1 MRELPQIPIQDVG
14 LGLVSAL
21 LLLLAVF
28 LRTRARAFPDG
39 RRELL
44 DARRGPVFRVLD
56 RGGTPRQLSFIASLL
71 LHMLGIAA
79 APMLPLFLTER
90 LILHEP
96 SPEYELIA
104 LDYRIPLPPVVA
116 PSDLPEP
123 AEMERSEPSDTSTE
137 PAEEEEE
144 PVKGEEEGTAGT
156 PEPRPPSAEAGD
168 GAPAALTA
176 QLPPTRPEPPR
187 PAPAPESAVVRLLL
201 PEKLKTDSAEKD
213 IVLQPDFT
221 APLPEDYVVDLPPVL
236 LWTPESGKL
245 ENAAVLEPVKKPVS
259 ESARAI
265 LPNLEPQLR
274 RPNLEAALADLQIP
288 PAPVLNESPALPVPP
303 ADVFPLAGQNPLVV
317 EEVQPPSITGA
328 EGRNSLIALSQT
340 PNIQAS
346 TFELLPGLRAGSIES
361 EPFEEVPDPSMGE
374 PAAAGPETPAAEP
387 VSDSAPQSFDPVPDS
402 GPERFD
408 PVPDSGPER
417 FDPVPLR
424 DEDVMIGEGFTEV
437 ESYLETPP
445 TLDIESAGLSPLIA
459 KITTLGEGGAKI
471 IEMALAQP
479 QTAADHATGAAGTS
493 PPLEAPSDT
502 ADGSGTGE
510 NGEGAGA
517 GGDPS
522 GGETG
527 KKRFKPLPRSQY
539 GIILVSNSRSELP
552 EATGVL
558 SGSPVYTVY
567 IDVPQAPRKWILQY
581 CVPKT
586 GRLEVS
592 GGVIRIRRFPRVDPP
607 FVLEPSALPLR
618 EAGEDASLAP
628 PRIVVYGV
636 VSEEGRFEP
645 ERVIR
650 GLDPETDQMVLAH
663 LRSWEF
669 LPAFQEGVPISVEA
683 LIGIPL
689 R

>member
-1 MRELPQIPIQDVG
+1 M
-14 LGLVSAL
+14 
-21 LLLLAVF
+21 
-28 LRTRARAFPDG
+28 
-39 RRELL
+39 
-44 DARRGPVFRVLD
+44 
-56 RGGTPRQLSFIASLL
+56 
-71 LHMLGIAA
+71 
-79 APMLPLFLTER
+79 
-90 LILHEP
+90 
-96 SPEYELIA
+96 
-104 LDYRIPLPPVVA
+104 
-116 PSDLPEP
+116 
-123 AEMERSEPSDTSTE
+123 
-137 PAEEEEE
+137 
-144 PVKGEEEGTAGT
+144 
-156 PEPRPPSAEAGD
+156 
-168 GAPAALTA
+168 
-176 QLPPTRPEPPR
+176 
-187 PAPAPESAVVRLLL
+187 
-201 PEKLKTDSAEKD
+201 
-213 IVLQPDFT
+213 
-221 APLPEDYVVDLPPVL
+221 L

-245 ENAAVLEPVKKPVS
+245 ENAAVLEPVKKPTS

-265 LPNLEPQLR
+265 LPNLDPRLR

-303 ADVFPLAGQNPLVV
+303 ADVFPLAGRNPLVV

-340 PNIQAS
+340 PNITAR

-361 EPFEEVPDPSMGE
+361 EPFEEAPDPLMGE
-374 PAAAGPETPAAEP
+374 PAAAGPETSAAE
-387 VSDSAPQSFDPVPDS
+387 PVPDS
-402 GPERFD
+402 GPPRFEPI
-408 PVPDSGPER
+408 PV
-417 FDPVPLR
+417 R
-424 DEDVMIGEGFTEV
+424 DEDIMIGEGFTEL
-437 ESYLETPP
+437 ESYLEPP
-445 TLDIESAGLSPLIA
+445 PDLDIESAGLSPLIA

-479 QTAADHATGAAGTS
+479 QPAAGSATGAGGTS
-493 PPLEAPSDT
+493 PPLAAPSDT

-552 EATGVL
+552 EASGVL
-558 SGSPVYTVY
+558 SGSPAYTVY

-586 GRLEVS
+586 RRLEIS

-607 FVLEPSALPLR
+607 FVLEPSALPLQA
-618 EAGEDASLAP
+618 AGEDASLTP

-636 VSEEGRFEP
+636 VSEEGHFEP

-650 GLDPETDQMVLAH
+650 GVDPDTDQMVLAH

>member
-28 LRTRARAFPDG
+28 LLTRARALPDR

-44 DARRGPVFRVLD
+44 DARRGPVFLLLD

-71 LHMLGIAA
+71 LHMLGVAA
-79 APMLPLFLTER
+79 APMLPLFVTER
-90 LILHEP
+90 LIPHEP
-96 SPEYELIA
+96 FPEYELIA
-104 LDYRIPLPPVVA
+104 LDYRIPLPPIVA
-116 PSDLPEP
+116 PSDLPAP

-137 PAEEEEE
+137 PVEGEEE
-144 PVKGEEEGTAGT
+144 PVKGEEEGAAGT
-156 PEPRPPSAEAGD
+156 PEPRPPSGEAGD
-168 GAPAALTA
+168 GDPAALAA
-176 QLPPTRPEPPR
+176 QRLRTRSEPPS
-187 PAPAPESAVVRLLL
+187 PAPAPEPAAVRLLL
-201 PEKLKTDSAEKD
+201 PEKLKTDSALKD

-221 APLPEDYVVDLPPVL
+221 APLPEEYVVDLPPVL

-245 ENAAVLEPVKKPVS
+245 ENAAVLEPVKKPAS

-340 PNIQAS
+340 PNITAS

-361 EPFEEVPDPSMGE
+361 EPFEEAPDPAMGQ
-374 PAAAGPETPAAEP
+374 TTAAEP
-387 VSDSAPQSFDPVPDS
+387 ETAAAAPVRDS
-402 GPERFD
+402 GPQRFD
-408 PVPDSGPER
+408 PVA
-417 FDPVPLR
+417 VR
-424 DEDVMIGEGFTEV
+424 DEDIMIGEGFTEL
-437 ESYLETPP
+437 ESYLESPP
-445 TLDIESAGLSPLIA
+445 DLDIESAGLSPLSPLIA
-459 KITTLGEGGAKI
+459 KITTFGEGGAKI

-479 QTAADHATGAAGTS
+479 QPAAGSATGSGGTS

-510 NGEGAGA
+510 NEEGAGA

-607 FVLEPSALPLR
+607 FVLEPSALPLQA
-618 EAGEDASLAP
+618 AGEDASLTP

-636 VSEEGRFEP
+636 VSEEGHFEQ

-650 GLDPETDQMVLAH
+650 GVDPDTDQMVLAH

>member
-28 LRTRARAFPDG
+28 LLTRARAFPDR

-44 DARRGPVFRVLD
+44 DARRGPVFRLLD

-71 LHMLGIAA
+71 LHMLGIAV
-79 APMLPLFLTER
+79 APMLPLFVSEK

-96 SPEYELIA
+96 FPEYELIA

-123 AEMERSEPSDTSTE
+123 AEMERPEPSDTSAE
-137 PAEEEEE
+137 PVEGEEES
-144 PVKGEEEGTAGT
+144 VKGEEEGAAGT
-156 PEPRPPSAEAGD
+156 PEPRPPSGEAGD
-168 GAPAALTA
+168 GAPAALAA
-176 QLPPTRPEPPR
+176 QRPRTRPRPPS
-187 PAPAPESAVVRLLL
+187 PAPAPEPAVVRLLL

-221 APLPEDYVVDLPPVL
+221 APLPEDYAVDLPPVL

-245 ENAAVLEPVKKPVS
+245 ENAAVLEPVKKPAS
-259 ESARAI
+259 ESARAM
-265 LPNLEPQLR
+265 LPNLDPRLR

-361 EPFEEVPDPSMGE
+361 EPFEEAPDPSMGE
-374 PAAAGPETPAAEP
+374 PAAAGPEAPAA
-387 VSDSAPQSFDPVPDS
+387 DPVPDS
-402 GPERFD
+402 GPQ
-408 PVPDSGPER
+408 R

-424 DEDVMIGEGFTEV
+424 NEDIMIGEGFTEV

-445 TLDIESAGLSPLIA
+445 DLDIESAGLSPLSPLIA

-479 QTAADHATGAAGTS
+479 QTAAGPATGAGGAS

-517 GGDPS
+517 GGDPA

-607 FVLEPSALPLR
+607 FVLEPSALPLQA
-618 EAGEDASLAP
+618 AGEDASLRP

-650 GLDPETDQMVLAH
+650 GIDPDTDQMVLAH

-669 LPAFQEGVPISVEA
+669 LPAFQEGVPIPVEA